1 MQKRTGLTTA
11 VAAVGATTLL
21 LTGCAGGDG
30 GDPDTSTLSIA
41 TMTFP
46 QSLDPAEAMGS
57 ALPYFQAV
65 YDTLVKREPD
75 GSYTPMLATEW
86 SYDDT
91 LTELSLTLRED
102 VAFDGGT
109 PFDGEAVKANLE
121 RFRDAGGGQAAT
133 MASLEEVEVVDAT
146 HVVLHL
152 SQPNPAM
159 LFYLSDA
166 AGLMADPAAFDGEGL
181 GTDPAGTGP
190 YELDTGRTAVGTT
203 WVFTRADDYWG
214 EEPPYDEISI
224 GYFDNET
231 AIVNGLRTGQI
242 NAALVQTADQQQVVS
257 EDAALETLPQSIDY
271 QGIILFDRDGALVP
285 ELAEPKVRQA
295 VAHALD
301 RATMLEQ
308 LRGGQGEITDQV
320 FGTETAAYDPE
331 LDSRYPYDP
340 DRARE
345 LLEEAGYPDGFS
357 LTLPRIGAIVP
368 DAMAAS
374 IKTDLAAVG
383 IDLAWEDLEQGNA
396 LSRIFVDQAF
406 PGMVMNNAQPAED
419 WITVAELV
427 LPGTFNH
434 RGNTDEAVQELTAEL
449 QNSPAGEGDEAARE
463 LNRHLVEQAWFVPF
477 YRMQYLHVTDGTVA
491 VEPQSGMAVPSLY
504 NYTPVD

>member
-1 MQKRTGLTTA
+1 MQRKTGLTTA
-11 VAAVGATTLL
+11 AAAVGAATLL
-21 LTGCAGGDG
+21 LTGCGADG
-30 GDPDTSTLSIA
+30 AADTTTLSIA
-41 TMTFP
+41 TMTLP

-65 YDTLVKREPD
+65 YDTLIKREPD

-86 SYDDT
+86 SYDES

-102 VAFDGGT
+102 VAFDDGT

-133 MASLEEVEVVDAT
+133 MSSLEEVEVVDAT

-166 AGLMADPAAFDGEGL
+166 AGLMADPAAFEGEGL
-181 GTDPAGTGP
+181 DTDPAGTGP
-190 YELDTGRTAVGTT
+190 YELDTERTAVGTT
-203 WVFTRADDYWG
+203 WVFTRTDDYWG
-214 EEPPYDEISI
+214 EELPYEEVSI
-224 GYFDNET
+224 GFFDNET

-242 NAALVQTADQQQVVS
+242 NAALVQTTDQQQVVR
-257 EDAALETLPQSIDY
+257 EDAALEATPQSIDY
-271 QGIILFDRDGALVP
+271 QGLILFDRDGALVP

-295 VAHALD
+295 IAHALD
-301 RATMLEQ
+301 RETMLEQ
-308 LRGGQGEITDQV
+308 LRGGQGEITDQI

-340 DRARE
+340 DRSRE
-345 LLEEAGYPDGFS
+345 LLEEAGYPDGFP
-357 LTLPRIGAIVP
+357 LTLPRMSAIVS
-368 DAMAAS
+368 DAMASS
-374 IKTDLAAVG
+374 IRTDLGAVG
-383 IDLAWEDLEQGNA
+383 IDLTWEELDQGNA
-396 LSRIFVDQAF
+396 LARIFTDQAF

-427 LPGTFNH
+427 LPGTFNFL
-434 RGNTDEAVQELTAEL
+434 GTTDETVRELTAEL
-449 QNSPAGEGDEAARE
+449 QNSPAGEGGEAALE
-463 LNRHLVEQAWFVPF
+463 LNRHLVGQAWFVPF
-477 YRMQYLHVTDGTVA
+477 YRMEYLHVTDGTVA